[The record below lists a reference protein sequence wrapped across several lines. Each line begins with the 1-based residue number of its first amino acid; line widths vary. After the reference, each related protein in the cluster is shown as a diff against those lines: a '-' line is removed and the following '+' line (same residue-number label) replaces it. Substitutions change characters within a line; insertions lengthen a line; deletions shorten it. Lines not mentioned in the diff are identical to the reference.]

1 MDVQQIKKMTKPDKK
16 KLFGG
21 LLLMLLAILLCFMGV
36 AVSDS
41 NTEAQ
46 SYYDL
51 AINEDDQVGDVVYID
66 MVSGYQFATETDTYG
81 NEFEYF
87 YAFDDN
93 EGLYIIRIDEN
104 IFNEINAVFEE
115 NPDDFIYKLTGR
127 LQIVD
132 DELKQLAA
140 ETLQEVFELDYYV
153 EADEYDDYFLST
165 YLDVAG
171 YNSEGDSSVVVFG
184 ILAIII
190 FCLGIVL
197 FISYLK
203 QLKKCKKVTEKPDYQ
218 DMLMQLNDH
227 AYIYDNNNIIMT
239 DNYLI
244 NTKGVLYG
252 INYNDIILAYV
263 HPVSVNKKLM
273 FVLVAC
279 SSAGTDNFGLFS
291 NKEDLTEVIELI
303 KEHNPEIMDSYTKEN
318 IEKYNEIIHL
328 KK

>member
-21 LLLMLLAILLCFMGV
+21 LLLMLLAILLCFVGV
-36 AVSDS
+36 AVSDN

-51 AINEDDQVGDVVYID
+51 AINEDDQAGDVAYID

-81 NEFEYF
+81 NEYEYF

-115 NPDDFIYKLTGR
+115 NPDDFTYRLTGR
-127 LQIVD
+127 LQMVD

-171 YNSEGDSSVVVFG
+171 YNSDGDTSVVVFG

-190 FCLGIVL
+190 FCFGIVF

-203 QLKKCKKVTEKPDYQ
+203 QLKKCKKATENPYYN
-218 DMLMQLNDH
+218 DMLRQLNEH

-244 NTKGVLYG
+244 NTNGVLHG
-252 INYNDIILAYV
+252 INYNDIILAYI

-273 FVLVAC
+273 FELVAC
-279 SSAGTDNFGLFS
+279 SSSGKDNFGLFS

-303 KEHNPEIMDSYTKEN
+303 KEYNPEIMDGYTKEN
-318 IEKYNEIIHL
+318 IEKYNDL
-328 KK
+328 KQQKK